1 MSADLANAGAMLAG
15 QLGELSTRPSV
26 DACDQMVRSLAE
38 VATTVRQ
45 LRTEL
50 ETGEQPTV

>member
-1 MSADLANAGAMLAG
+1 MSADLADAGAMLAG
-15 QLGELSTRPSV
+15 QLGELSARPSV
-26 DACDQMVRSLAE
+26 DGCDLMVRALAE

-50 ETGEQPTV
+50 ERGEQPTV